1 MLSWGP
7 LSHTGVMSDITEFES
22 KLQAWVAAEDLPGVQ
37 YQIAEQ
43 GQSIAGGNLG
53 YQDINANTAVTGQ
66 SLFRLASASKLFV
79 SVAFL
84 RLVETG
90 QVKLSDPVSG
100 IFPEFR
106 TLKVFTANG
115 EVVPAENSMTMLDLL
130 RHSCGYGYGD
140 AARRGGAYRKALMEE
155 HLLGVD
161 DMGYDHWRTDL
172 SLVDWARALA
182 QVPMEDE
189 PGTRVCYGLGHD
201 LAGAVIEAIT
211 GQSLASYFTEA
222 LCQPLG
228 LTSTFFVVPESRAA
242 DLTAFYQRSDN
253 ETQLVETGQQS
264 EFLSEPRSFSGG
276 GGWDMLGNGGLVSN
290 VSDFVTLLNMIVN
303 SGQHTG
309 QSFLQAQHAALLS
322 RSQSANL
329 AHPYMLAGCEY
340 SLGAADVTDPDL
352 YREQGTGSDGPKHKL
367 WWGGSTNTYFFY
379 VPDRKRVGVMLANTF
394 PFGHKGAVFK
404 FGRLAK

>member
-1 MLSWGP
+1 
-7 LSHTGVMSDITEFES
+7 MSEVDKFASELT
-22 KLQAWVAAEDLPGVQ
+22 AWVATRDLPGVQ
-37 YQIAEQ
+37 YHLAEQ
-43 GQSIAGGNLG
+43 GKVIAAGNLG
-53 YQDINANTAVTGQ
+53 YKDIEAGAAITAQ

-84 RLVETG
+84 RLVESG
-90 QVKLSDPVSG
+90 QIKLSDPVSSV
-100 IFPEFR
+100 FPEYR
-106 TLKVFTANG
+106 TLRVFHTAEQIAKANN
-115 EVVPAENSMTMLDLL
+115 AMTMLDLL

-140 AARRGGAYRKALMEE
+140 AARRGGAYRQALLEQ

-211 GQSLASYFTEA
+211 GQSLANYFTEA

-253 ETQLVETGQQS
+253 ETHLVETGQQS

-303 SGQHTG
+303 GGQHEG
-309 QSFLQAQHAALLS
+309 QNFLQAQHAALLC

-329 AHPYMLAGCEY
+329 AHPNMLAGCEY

-379 VPDRKRVGVMLANTF
+379 VPDRKRIGVMLANTF